1 MQEISEM
8 VFCPLNLGAGCC
20 QRFFWLCR
28 GLRTLAHCTSPVKK
42 NVHDRPWTDIT
53 VLESPEMAFTNFLEK
68 TTKASDR
75 KLPDGREL
83 LELLPFIVLFVM
95 HRLRRVY

>member
-1 MQEISEM
+1 MARVVEGVLRIQIGRHL
-8 VFCPLNLGAGCC
+8 PT
-20 QRFFWLCR
+20 FW
-28 GLRTLAHCTSPVKK
+28 
-42 NVHDRPWTDIT
+42 
-53 VLESPEMAFTNFLEK
+53 EK